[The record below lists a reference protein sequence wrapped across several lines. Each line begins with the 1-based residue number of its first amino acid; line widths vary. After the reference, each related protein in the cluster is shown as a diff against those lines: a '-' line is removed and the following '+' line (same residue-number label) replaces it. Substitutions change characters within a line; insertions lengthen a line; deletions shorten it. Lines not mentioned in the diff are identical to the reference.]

1 MKLQPITR
9 PIIFSVGFLVALAVY
24 VLNVKTQILPIYTL
38 YTAFPVAAALIG
50 LYTSSIYG
58 FNSANGRAIL
68 LITGGLVCWG
78 MAETIGYVSDNFITA
93 PTMDPQISDFFFLL
107 AYPVFGAGVY
117 QGFIAAEVKLKQ
129 TKKSLLAI
137 VLSASLVLTVWVAYF
152 GVYQAYDSTVD
163 LLTNIVNIGYGV
175 GDLIIVIA
183 SMLTILVAREYGGGK
198 LARFWKTIALG
209 FFMLLIG
216 DILYFTMYWD
226 QYSQDLKPYTY
237 IDLLWIA
244 AYLLLAYGMLE
255 NYLHISEVQNK
266 IRLKLQ
272 QRQ

>member
-93 PTMDPQISDFFFLL
+93 PTMDPQISDFFFLI
-107 AYPVFGAGVY
+107 AYPIFGAGVY
-117 QGFIAAEVKLKQ
+117 QGFIAAEIKLKQ
-129 TKKSLLAI
+129 INKSLLTA
-137 VLSASLVLTVWVAYF
+137 VLSASLVLTAWVAYF
-152 GVYQAYDSTVD
+152 GVYQAYDPTVD
-163 LLTNIVNIGYGV
+163 LLKNAVNIGYGV
-175 GDLIIVIA
+175 GDLILVIV
-183 SMLTILVAREYGGGK
+183 STLMILVAEEYGNGK
-198 LARFWKTIALG
+198 LAAFWKTMALG
-209 FFMLLIG
+209 FFVFLIG
-216 DILYFTMYWD
+216 DILYFTMYWE
-226 QYSQDLKPYTY
+226 QYSKDLKPYVY
-237 IDLLWIA
+237 IDLLWTA
-244 AYLLLAYGMLE
+244 AYTVLAYGVLE
-255 NYLHISEVQNK
+255 NYLHIFEVQNK